1 MSTSGIIVPNQLCDN
16 FYVVGV
22 DEFLIPENETQF
34 SSTTNSTNLNN
45 NDNNLNE
52 NNTPQNQPEL
62 DLFSVEFKSRILD
75 QYPTNDEKLAGE
87 KHDPSFDLTIPLV
100 SHFKA

>member
-52 NNTPQNQPEL
+52 NNTPQNQPAE
-62 DLFSVEFKSRILD
+62 RAAD
-75 QYPTNDEKLAGE
+75 QFGNG
-87 KHDPSFDLTIPLV
+87 HRNN
-100 SHFKA
+100 